1 MFRLVVIILDH
12 KISLP
17 SILLNLVVWCNYFRW
32 FLVVYLGWLIP
43 YRKRKLQ
50 VVWVLV
56 PATTVVGH
64 FRNVLQVLVHYDI
77 NVHFSC
83 LFITNSRMRSFIIV
97 HLTFVSVFY
106 HEKWFGIT
114 SLRYQFHNIDIC
126 RSDW

>member
-1 MFRLVVIILDH
+1 MLRLVVVILDH

-64 FRNVLQVLVHYDI
+64 SSHIFRLWFTMILM
-77 NVHFSC
+77 F
-83 LFITNSRMRSFIIV
+83 
-97 HLTFVSVFY
+97 TFHVS
-106 HEKWFGIT
+106 
-114 SLRYQFHNIDIC
+114 L
-126 RSDW
+126 

>member
-1 MFRLVVIILDH
+1 M
-12 KISLP
+12 
-17 SILLNLVVWCNYFRW
+17 
-32 FLVVYLGWLIP
+32 VVYLGWLIP

-83 LFITNSRMRSFIIV
+83 LFITISRIRSFIIV

-106 HEKWFGIT
+106 HKKWFGIT
-114 SLRYQFHNIDIC
+114 SLRYHFHNIDIC